1 VALRTRTTHRLEVD
15 INRARFDQ
23 HGLGQLGVSAA
34 AGPVVPLMFH
44 GQTYGALIA
53 LDRLQDGPAFAAG
66 DQAVLEG
73 FATSAAISVAT
84 ARSAASELRR
94 QRVAAAEEE
103 RGRWARELHDETLQS
118 LAALRLG
125 LSMARRRAGAEV
137 LDEAVVQP
145 YEQSAHPIAVAQVS
159 GCYSTSG
166 GSSREALM
174 CSDRAMAAARSAVSR
189 CWSSSALSSAAA

>member
-44 GQTYGALIA
+44 GQTYGA
-53 LDRLQDGPAFAAG
+53 QDGPAFAAG

-84 ARSAASELRR
+84 ALSAASELRR